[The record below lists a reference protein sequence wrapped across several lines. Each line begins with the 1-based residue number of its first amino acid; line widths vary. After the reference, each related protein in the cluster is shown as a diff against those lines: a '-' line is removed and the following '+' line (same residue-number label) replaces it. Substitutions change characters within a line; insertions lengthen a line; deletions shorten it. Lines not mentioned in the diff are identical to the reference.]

1 MESPSQYQI
10 EASNTSPNADI
21 DPDDGPVAGADD
33 IAPLT
38 EKEKERENLNRL
50 REEVAD
56 LRIGQQH
63 LARIVEQLW
72 KRERGEATIA
82 HAE

>member
-21 DPDDGPVAGADD
+21 DLADGSVAGADD
-33 IAPLT
+33 IVPLT
-38 EKEKERENLNRL
+38 EKEKERDDLNRL

-56 LRIGQQH
+56 LRIGQQN
-63 LARIVEQLW
+63 LARIVEKLW
-72 KRERGEATIA
+72 KRQVMP
-82 HAE
+82 